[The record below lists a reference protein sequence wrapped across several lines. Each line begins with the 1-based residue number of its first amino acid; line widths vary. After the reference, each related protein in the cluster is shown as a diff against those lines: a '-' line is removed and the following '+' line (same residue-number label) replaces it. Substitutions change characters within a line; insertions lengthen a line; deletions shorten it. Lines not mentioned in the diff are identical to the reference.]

1 MWALDKRNKQRRKR
15 FGIQALWTLLSN
27 AHVTGFLNGKIYKG
41 PLKQFCVPGLNCYS
55 CPGALGSCPI
65 GAMQALAGSPDYALS
80 LLVLGFLMVVGGL
93 GGRLVCGFL
102 CPFGWFQDLLHRIP
116 FPKKFSTR
124 RLRPLTWLKYGVL
137 VVFVFL
143 LPNLMVNVLGM
154 GNPTFCK
161 YLCPQGIW
169 RAPCRWLR

>member
-1 MWALDKRNKQRRKR
+1 MDKLNKQRRKR

-102 CPFGWFQDLLHRIP
+102 CPFGWFQDLLHRNAFVDGLLNQFFHDLGFAPLEVFGNVCQNAHTAFP
-116 FPKKFSTR
+116 F
-124 RLRPLTWLKYGVL
+124 LII
-137 VVFVFL
+137 
-143 LPNLMVNVLGM
+143 LG
-154 GNPTFCK
+154 
-161 YLCPQGIW
+161 
-169 RAPCRWLR
+169 